1 MPCPVASHGAVAS
14 APAVAEGCPVY
25 DVDLYGTD
33 VLQDPYPHYR
43 ALRDFG
49 AAVWLPQN
57 QLYAIARFDDVRA
70 ALRNPAV
77 FSSAAGV
84 AANDAVNAMSQGT
97 TLASDAPL
105 HDRLRAIIAAPLM
118 PRALEEVKPQIRAE
132 ARRLVEDLVGR
143 GSFDA
148 VTDLAQHLP
157 LTIVSELVGLE
168 DYGRG
173 SMLRWAA
180 ATFNVLGT
188 MNERGSAAMVDV
200 QEMRRYLGG
209 AAIRDR
215 LRPDS
220 WGERIFQAA
229 DRGEVEPERCPV
241 LMRDYLG
248 PSLDTTIFATANLM
262 LLFGRHPDQWDL
274 VRADPALI
282 PNAINEALR
291 LESPVRGFTRSLT
304 ADTVVG
310 DVTLPAGSRAVLLY
324 ASANRDERK
333 WADAETFD
341 VRRRANDHL
350 GFGNGTHMC
359 AGLHLARLEMAALLE
374 VLVEKVARFTIG
386 EPELALNNVL
396 RGLASL
402 PVRVTA

>member
-1 MPCPVASHGAVAS
+1 MSEPTTH
-14 APAVAEGCPVY
+14 AECAAY
-25 DVDLYGTD
+25 DVDLYGD
-33 VLQDPYPHYR
+33 EVLRDPYPHYR
-43 ALRDFG
+43 ALRELG
-49 AAVWLPQN
+49 AVVWLPRN
-57 QLYAIARFDDVRA
+57 QLHVLSRFDDIRA
-70 ALRNPAV
+70 ALRDPTL
-77 FSSAAGV
+77 FSSAQGV
-84 AANDAVNAMSQGT
+84 AANDKVNEMSRGT

-105 HDRLRAIIAAPLM
+105 HDRLRTIIAAPLL
-118 PRALEEVKPQIRAE
+118 PRALAEIKPQIEAE
-132 ARRLVEDLVGR
+132 AKELVEGLLLR
-143 GSFDA
+143 GEFDA

-157 LTIVSELVGLE
+157 LTIVSKLVGLE

-173 SMLRWAA
+173 NMLRWAA

-188 MNERGSAAMVDV
+188 MNERGREGMAHVL
-200 QEMRRYLGG
+200 EMRAYLGDG
-209 AAIRDR
+209 SIRDR
-215 LRPDS
+215 LTPGS
-220 WGERIFQAA
+220 WGRRIFEAA
-229 DRGEVEPERCPV
+229 DRGEVEPARCPV

-274 VRADPALI
+274 LREDPSLI

-291 LESPVRGFTRSLT
+291 FESPVRGFTRHLT
-304 ADTVVG
+304 AAATVG
-310 DVTLPAGSRAVLLY
+310 DVTIPAGGRVLLLY

-333 WADAETFD
+333 WENPERFD

-374 VLVEKVARFTIG
+374 ILVARVRRFEIG
-386 EPELALNNVL
+386 EPVLALNNVL

-402 PVRVTA
+402 PVRVVS